1 MHITKTICTDHVLH
15 ESTIWHSEKGKT
27 MELVNRS
34 VIASGEGNERWMNR

>member
-1 MHITKTICTDHVLH
+1 MHITKTICTHHALH

-27 MELVNRS
+27 MELTNRS